1 MYRIL
6 TNLINKKFYAT
17 KEQATAKVDITF
29 AMGKIT
35 EEQYTDLTM
44 LIEEM
49 YPEPVKESA
58 GATA

>member
-17 KEQATAKVDITF
+17 KEMATAKVDIAF

-44 LIEEM
+44 VIEKI
-49 YPEPVKESA
+49 YPEPVEKSVE
-58 GATA
+58 TTV

>member
-6 TNLINKKFYAT
+6 TNLINKHFYAT
-17 KEQATAKVDITF
+17 KKMATAKVDITF

-49 YPEPVKESA
+49 YPEPVEESA
-58 GATA
+58 EATE

>member
-49 YPEPVKESA
+49 YPEPV
-58 GATA
+58 

>member
-6 TNLINKKFYAT
+6 TNLINKHFYAT
-17 KEQATAKVDITF
+17 KEMAIAKVDITF

-49 YPEPVKESA
+49 YPEVVEESTE
-58 GATA
+58 ATA

>member
-6 TNLINKKFYAT
+6 TNLINKHFYAT

-49 YPEPVKESA
+49 YPEVVEEST